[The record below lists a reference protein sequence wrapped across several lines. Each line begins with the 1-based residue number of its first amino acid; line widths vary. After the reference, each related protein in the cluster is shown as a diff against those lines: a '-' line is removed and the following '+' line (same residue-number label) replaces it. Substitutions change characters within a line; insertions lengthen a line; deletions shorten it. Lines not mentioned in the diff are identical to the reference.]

1 MGRLRRQSW
10 RPSGFAAAIRPLLVP
25 LSHDFVPDLRRLSLV
40 PGNSRRSVLAGSY
53 GHRVPPSDV
62 RLEVAPYDYAA
73 AERLRSALGISHVTA
88 QVLVRRGLARPARA
102 REFLQADVR
111 HPLDAFGGLREGA
124 AAILA
129 HVERGS
135 RITVHG
141 DYDVDGVSATAVLV
155 RALRTLGADVDWYLP
170 SRIDDGYGLALA
182 TVERLAAR
190 GTGLLVTVDCAI
202 TAVDEVAAAR
212 AAGLDVVVT
221 DHHSPRADG
230 RLPDAPVVHPA
241 VGGYPCPEL
250 CAAGVAHLLARAL
263 LDAAGSDPGQAD
275 ADLDLVALA
284 TVADCVP
291 LVDENRRLVREGLRA
306 LASTRKP
313 GLQAL
318 MEVARVD
325 PSGIDAGAIGF
336 RLAPRINAAGRLHR
350 ADAGLELLLTAD
362 VERAR
367 AVAAELDAVNAER
380 RDVETR
386 ILFEAEKLVAESPP
400 DARAFVLA
408 ADGWHPGVIGIVAS
422 RIAERHHRPAVLIA
436 LDGDEGTGSGR
447 SIPAFDLLGGLRAA
461 SAELLRHGGHR
472 AAAGLT
478 IARGRV
484 GAFRDAFVAH
494 AAATLTPDD
503 LVPVQRVDAVVP
515 GDSLQ
520 IGLAE
525 ELERLAPFGMGNPEP
540 ALLVPSALLDDPRPM
555 GEGRHVSFT
564 LAAGG
569 ARSRC
574 VAFGRGGSL
583 PAAQGEPVDATVRLE
598 VNRYNGAVEPRLVLS
613 HAQPARPAPIEV
625 VGEPDFGDALRA
637 ELRRDLTLALAEDLR
652 GPTDG
657 LGPPATRAL
666 RDARG
671 GGIAGLLGDLVAGG
685 GPVLAVTAHAR
696 QRAAALRD
704 RVGGFAVTTWA
715 ALEDDPWL
723 AARYAHVVA
732 VDPPPH
738 ARLRALAEHLPGDGW
753 THLAWGGA
761 ELELA
766 RRVLAWELD
775 LRPQLADVF
784 RALRQAAAGGPPP
797 AVADARV
804 AAAST
809 GSGANPPPA
818 VADARVAAASP
829 ASGANPPPAVAD
841 ARVAAASP
849 ASSASPP
856 HTVAD
861 AERATASAPSAAN
874 PPTAVT
880 GAELLAI
887 LRGTG
892 AQPRSGTVAGRLL
905 RVLSELGL
913 IALETEPLA
922 VTVPAAAARTELERS
937 PAFRA
942 YSERLSDGLA
952 HLEEAERTG
961 DRLPAAVAVA

>member
-1 MGRLRRQSW
+1 LRQIPPVPSW
-10 RPSGFAAAIRPLLVP
+10 ATRTFTG
-25 LSHDFVPDLRRLSLV
+25 
-40 PGNSRRSVLAGSY
+40 
-53 GHRVPPSDV
+53 VPPSDV
-62 RLEVAPYDYAA
+62 RLQVAPYDYAA
-73 AERLRSALGISHVTA
+73 AERLAAELGVSHVTA
-88 QVLVRRGLARPARA
+88 QVLVRRGFADPARA
-102 REFLQADVR
+102 GEFLDAGVR

-124 AAILA
+124 ARILA
-129 HVERGS
+129 HVERGA

-170 SRIDDGYGLALA
+170 SRIDDGYGLAMA

-190 GTGLLVTVDCAI
+190 GTELLVTVDCAI

-212 AAGLDVVVT
+212 AAGLDVVVS

-230 RLPDAPVVHPA
+230 RLPDTPIVHPA

-250 CAAGVAHLLARAL
+250 CAAGVAHMLARAL
-263 LDAAGSDPGQAD
+263 LDGAGMDPAAAD

-291 LVDENRRLVREGLRA
+291 LVGENRRLVREGLRA

-325 PSGIDAGAIGF
+325 PSGLDASAIGF

-362 VERAR
+362 VQRAR
-367 AVAAELDAVNAER
+367 AVAAELDSINAER

-386 ILFEAEKLVAESPP
+386 ILFEAEKQVAETPAGAP
-400 DARAFVLA
+400 AYVLA

-447 SIPAFDLLGGLRAA
+447 SIPAFDLLAGLHAA
-461 SAELLRHGGHR
+461 GADLLRYGGHR

-478 IARGRV
+478 IRRERV
-484 GAFRDAFVAH
+484 DTFRETFVSH
-494 AAATLTPDD
+494 AAATLTPAD
-503 LVPVQRVDAVVP
+503 LVRVQRVDAVVP
-515 GDSLQ
+515 GDALHL
-520 IGLAE
+520 GLAE
-525 ELERLAPFGMGNPEP
+525 ELERLAPFGIGNPEP

-555 GEGRHVSFT
+555 GEGRHVSFS

-583 PAAQGEPVDATVRLE
+583 PAAPREPVDAAVRLE
-598 VNRYNGAVEPRLVLS
+598 ISRYNGAVEPRLVLR

-625 VGEPDFGDALRA
+625 VGEPQFDAGILA
-637 ELRRDLTLALAEDLR
+637 ELDRDLTAWRSDRDERAARRLGRAGVADHDGGSRPLGRGGVADHDGGSRPAGRGGVADHDDDSTCSPAGVDFVGDDLR
-652 GPTDG
+652 GAADG
-657 LGPPATRAL
+657 LGPPRRRAV
-666 RDARG
+666 RDARD
-671 GGIAGLLGDLVAGG
+671 GGIAGLLGDLVASGA
-685 GPVLAVTAHAR
+685 PVLAITAHAC
-696 QRAAALRD
+696 QRAIALRD

-715 ALEDDPWL
+715 ALEQDPLL
-723 AARYAHVVA
+723 AITYTHVVI

-738 ARLRALAEHLPGDGW
+738 VDLSALADDVPGDGW

-761 ELELA
+761 EIELA

-775 LRPQLADVF
+775 LRPQLAGVY
-784 RALRQAAAGGPPP
+784 RALRDAAAAPPP
-797 AVADARV
+797 VAIGRDDLVAV
-804 AAAST
+804 
-809 GSGANPPPA
+809 G
-818 VADARVAAASP
+818 
-829 ASGANPPPAVAD
+829 
-841 ARVAAASP
+841 
-849 ASSASPP
+849 SSA
-856 HTVAD
+856 
-861 AERATASAPSAAN
+861 
-874 PPTAVT
+874 AVT
-880 GAELLAI
+880 GSELDAI
-887 LRGTG
+887 LRGSG
-892 AQPRSGTVAGRLL
+892 AQPRSGAVAGRLL

-913 IALETEPLA
+913 VAVATEPLA
-922 VTVPAAAARTELERS
+922 VTVPVPSGRTDLDRS

-942 YSERLSDGLA
+942 YAERLRDGLA
-952 HLEEAERTG
+952 FLAEPVRIG
-961 DRLPAAVAVA
+961 APAAAEGRPVAA

>member
-1 MGRLRRQSW
+1 M
-10 RPSGFAAAIRPLLVP
+10 
-25 LSHDFVPDLRRLSLV
+25 
-40 PGNSRRSVLAGSY
+40 
-53 GHRVPPSDV
+53 PPSDV
-62 RLEVAPYDYAA
+62 RLQVAPYDYAA
-73 AERLRSALGISHVTA
+73 AERLRAEVGVSHVTA
-88 QVLVRRGLARPARA
+88 QVLVRRGLADPALA
-102 REFLQADVR
+102 RTFLDADVR

-124 AAILA
+124 ARILA

-135 RITVHG
+135 RVTVHG

-170 SRIDDGYGLALA
+170 SRIDDGYGLAMA

-190 GTGLLVTVDCAI
+190 GTDLLVTVDCAI
-202 TAVDEVAAAR
+202 TAVEEVAAAR

-230 RLPDAPVVHPA
+230 RLPDAPIVHPS

-250 CAAGVAHLLARAL
+250 CATGVAHMLARAL
-263 LDAAGSDPGQAD
+263 LDGAGIDPAEAD

-291 LVDENRRLVREGLRA
+291 LVGENRRLVREGLRA
-306 LASTRKP
+306 LASTRKR

-325 PSGIDAGAIGF
+325 PSGIDAGSIGF

-362 VERAR
+362 VGRAR
-367 AVAAELDAVNAER
+367 AVAAELDSINVER

-386 ILFEAEKLVAESPP
+386 ILFEAEKLVADAPP
-400 DARAFVLA
+400 AAPAYVLA

-436 LDGDEGTGSGR
+436 LDGGEGTGSGR
-447 SIPAFDLLGGLRAA
+447 SIPAFDLLAGLQAA
-461 SAELLRHGGHR
+461 GADLLRFGGHR

-484 GAFRDAFVAH
+484 DAFRETFVAH
-494 AAATLTPDD
+494 AAATLTADD
-503 LVPVQRVDAVVP
+503 LLPVQRVDAVVP
-515 GDSLQ
+515 GDALHL
-520 IGLAE
+520 GLAE

-540 ALLVPSALLDDPRPM
+540 ALLVPGALLGDARPM

-583 PAAQGEPVDATVRLE
+583 PAEPGAPVDAAVRLE
-598 VNRYNGAVEPRLVLS
+598 VNRYNGAVEPRLVLR
-613 HAQPARPAPIEV
+613 HAQPARPAPIVV
-625 VGEPDFGDALRA
+625 VGEPELEGALMA
-637 ELRRDLTLALAEDLR
+637 ELERDLSAWPPRGDPRFADDLR
-652 GPTDG
+652 GLGDG
-657 LGPPATRAL
+657 LGRLEQRAV

-685 GPVLAVTAHAR
+685 APVLAVTAHAR

-715 ALEDDPWL
+715 ALEQDPSL
-723 AARYAHVVA
+723 AAAYAHVVA

-738 ARLRALAEHLPGDGW
+738 AHLRTLAERLPGDGW

-775 LRPQLADVF
+775 LRPQLADAF
-784 RALRQAAAGGPPP
+784 RALRAAMPLHEGSREAPALGAAPP
-797 AVADARV
+797 A
-804 AAAST
+804 
-809 GSGANPPPA
+809 
-818 VADARVAAASP
+818 
-829 ASGANPPPAVAD
+829 
-841 ARVAAASP
+841 
-849 ASSASPP
+849 
-856 HTVAD
+856 
-861 AERATASAPSAAN
+861 AT
-874 PPTAVT
+874 VT
-880 GAELLAI
+880 GDPLAAI
-887 LRGTG
+887 LRGGG
-892 AQPRSGTVAGRLL
+892 AQPRSGAVAGRLL

-913 IALETEPLA
+913 IGLATEPLA
-922 VTVPAAAARTELERS
+922 VSLPAPVVRTALERSPAYRAYAARLRDGLEFLAGQERVTAPVPAAAA
-937 PAFRA
+937 
-942 YSERLSDGLA
+942 
-952 HLEEAERTG
+952 
-961 DRLPAAVAVA
+961 